1 MEKKRTTVFAS
12 TLYDGKTRL
21 ENRSL
26 TLEGNRIVRIED
38 GKKECDYLGIVTPAF
53 IDPHTHLGMVR
64 QGEPEAESDV
74 NDHIDQITP
83 LNDPLN
89 AIYFDDRGLEEAVD
103 FGVLYSCIVPG
114 SGNLLGGKATV
125 IRTFASNREEGFY
138 KDYGYKMALGYNPK
152 SVAKAQW
159 QGTRPT
165 TRMGIYS
172 HLEEKLDAV
181 ILKEKKAALEREKKL
196 HELNSKA
203 KEGEATAADK
213 AKSAELINDEY
224 KLAFSGE
231 EQALLELLRGE
242 KTAKVHVH
250 KEDDVLYL
258 IELVRKYG
266 LKVTADHACDVFHV
280 EIFDKL
286 AAHNIRVVYGPIG
299 SLDYKVELKH
309 ASYRNVRAL
318 MTSKAFYGLMTD
330 HPVIL
335 TTNLRDSLKY
345 FLIQGMSEADAIALI
360 TDKNARILGI
370 DDELGTLEE
379 GKLASL
385 LVWDRDPLHLGA
397 FPRTVIA
404 EGRVVRGQ
412 AGLAAAG

>member
-1 MEKKRTTVFAS
+1 MAKKGITVFAS
-12 TLYDGKTRL
+12 TLYDGKARL
-21 ENRSL
+21 ENRCL
-26 TLEGNRIVRIED
+26 TIEGNRIVKIED
-38 GKKECDYLGIVTPAF
+38 GKKDCDYGGIVTPAF
-53 IDPHTHLGMVR
+53 IDPHAHIGMIR

-114 SGNLLGGKATV
+114 SGNLLGGKAV
-125 IRTFASNREEGFY
+125 IIRNFAANRDEGFY

-172 HLEEKLDAV
+172 HLEEKFDAV

-196 HELNSKA
+196 IELGAKD
-203 KEGEATAADK
+203 KEGKLTADEK
-213 AKSAELINDEY
+213 TKSAKLIEEEY
-224 KLAFSGE
+224 ALAFSGE
-231 EQALLELLRGE
+231 EQAILELLRGE

-250 KEDDVLYL
+250 KEDDILYL
-258 IELVRKYG
+258 IELVRKYK
-266 LKVTADHACDVFHV
+266 LKVTADHACDVFHK

-286 AAHNIRVVYGPIG
+286 AAHDIKVVYGPIG

-309 ASYRNVRAL
+309 ASYKNVQAL
-318 MTSKAFYGLMTD
+318 MNSKVFYGLMTD

-345 FLIQGMSEADAIALI
+345 FLIQGMSETEAISLI
-360 TDKNARILGI
+360 THRNARILEI
-370 DDELGTLEE
+370 DAELGTLEE

-385 LVWDRDPLHLGA
+385 VVWNKDPLHLGA

-404 EGRVVRGQ
+404 EGRVVRG
-412 AGLAAAG
+412 

>member
-1 MEKKRTTVFAS
+1 MEKKQTTVFAA
-12 TLYDGKTRL
+12 TLYDGMTRQ
-21 ENRSL
+21 ENRCL
-26 TLEGNRIVRIED
+26 TIEGNRIVKIED
-38 GKKECDYLGIVTPAF
+38 GKKDCDYSGIVTPAF
-53 IDPHTHLGMVR
+53 IDPHTHIGMIR
-64 QGEPEAESDV
+64 QGEPEAENDV

-114 SGNLLGGKATV
+114 SGNLLGGKAVV
-125 IRTFASNREEGFY
+125 IRNFAANRDEGFY

-172 HLEEKLDAV
+172 HLEEKFDAV

-196 HELNSKA
+196 VELGAKH
-203 KEGEATAADK
+203 KEGKLTAAEK
-213 AKSAELINDEY
+213 TKSADLIEEEY

-231 EQALLELLRGE
+231 ERALLELLRGE

-250 KEDDVLYL
+250 KEDDILYL
-258 IELVRKYG
+258 VELVRKYK
-266 LKVTADHACDVFHV
+266 LKVTVDHACDVFHR

-286 AAHNIRVVYGPIG
+286 AADHIKVVYGPIG

-309 ASYRNVRAL
+309 ASYKNVRAL
-318 MTSKAFYGLMTD
+318 MNSKVFYGLMTD

-345 FLIQGMSEADAIALI
+345 FLIQGMSETEAISLI
-360 TDKNARILGI
+360 THKNAQILEI
-370 DDELGTLEE
+370 DAELGTLEE

-385 LVWDRDPLHLGA
+385 LVWNKDPLHLGA

-404 EGRVVRGQ
+404 EGKVVRE
-412 AGLAAAG
+412 